1 MEEIEDQMILCINKP
16 LTFCRT
22 VYTCALNNN
31 GCVEADVTIGS
42 IESGSGGIHDPK
54 LKGRGYYIVAG
65 GASAFHTYNHLKT
78 AIREKA
84 FQAEVEDVTGQ
95 MGVIS
100 IQGPNSRKILQK
112 ITDFELT
119 NENLAPNCN
128 EVINIKTPEGGKKNI
143 ILVKLKRIGNLPS
156 R

>member
-1 MEEIEDQMILCINKP
+1 M
-16 LTFCRT
+16 
-22 VYTCALNNN
+22 
-31 GCVEADVTIGS
+31 TIGS

-84 FQAEVEDVTGQ
+84 FQADVEDVTGQ

-100 IQGPNSRKILQK
+100 IQGPNSRNILQK

-119 NENLAPNCN
+119 NENLQPNCN
-128 EVINIKTPEGGKKNI
+128 EVINIKTPEGGKKR
-143 ILVKLKRIGNLPS
+143 RI
-156 R
+156 RR